1 MKVIYPSL
9 VEQSFDLYVKQYG
22 TVLPSK
28 VNKLKSY
35 IYKALV
41 KNGVLDQNGDPT
53 QKAKDDGLVGSF
65 TPNEYGEYEP
75 ESVRDLKLMYPMYA
89 QFSDNHFMKSSQG
102 WLADAYVIR
111 SVANQALNDPSSNEE
126 QRQNAYKMLEQ
137 LDNQL

>member
-9 VEQSFDLYVKQYG
+9 VEQSFDLYVKRYG
-22 TVLPSK
+22 AVPSSK
-28 VNKLKSY
+28 VNKLKSH
-35 IYKALV
+35 IYSVLV
-41 KNGVLDQNGDPT
+41 REGVLEQNGDPT
-53 QKAKDDGLVGSF
+53 QRAKDDGLVESF
-65 TPNEYGEYEP
+65 TPNEQGEYEP

-111 SVANQALNDPSSNEE
+111 SVSNQVLNDPDSNEE

-137 LDNQL
+137 LDN

>member
-9 VEQSFDLYVKQYG
+9 VEQAFDIYV
-22 TVLPSK
+22 SK
-28 VNKLKSY
+28 NGSVIPKRVNELKSH
-35 IYKALV
+35 IYNVLV
-41 KNGVLDQNGDPT
+41 KDGILKQNGDPT

-65 TPNEYGEYEP
+65 TPNEHGEYEP

-111 SVANQALNDPSSNEE
+111 SVSNQILNDPSSNEE
-126 QRQNAYKMLEQ
+126 QRQNAYRILEQ
-137 LDNQL
+137 LKK

>member
-65 TPNEYGEYEP
+65 TPNEHGEYEP
-75 ESVRDLKLMYPMYA
+75 ESVRDLKLMYPVYA
-89 QFSDNHFMKSSQG
+89 QFSDKHFMKSSQG
-102 WLADAYVIR
+102 WLADTFVIR
-111 SVANQALNDPSSNEE
+111 SVSNQILNDPSSNEE

-137 LDNQL
+137 LDN

>member
-41 KNGVLDQNGDPT
+41 KNGVLDQNGNST
-53 QKAKDDGLVGSF
+53 QKAKDNGLVVSF
-65 TPNEYGEYEP
+65 TPNKDGEYEP
-75 ESVRDLKLMYPMYA
+75 DTIRDYKLMYPMYA
-89 QFSDNHFMKSSQG
+89 QFSDNHFVKTSQG
-102 WLADAYVIR
+102 WCADAYVIR
-111 SVANQALNDPSSNEE
+111 SVSNQVLNDSNSNEE

-137 LDNQL
+137 LDN